1 MEVTDVLRDRMQAPA
16 GLQRMVAA
24 SIGAHLLF
32 AATLLLAPGG
42 LFGARSDATRTI
54 MTISLGGDFG
64 ADSGGMTKIGGR
76 AVQVQTP
83 PEEMTKREPVTPPA
97 AKAPEM
103 VLPRKDVAVKKAA
116 APRPTVTQAP
126 DDARGRTPS
135 KGAQT
140 AKGSTSAETGVR
152 GQGFGLSTGGQGFGL
167 TLDVGDFCCPDY
179 LQTMLQRIRSAWVQ
193 NQNVDARCTIK
204 FTIQRDGKIIDTGV
218 EKSSGDAAL
227 DMAARRAVA
236 VTQLPPLP
244 DAYTNPSLTM
254 HLIFNYQR

>member
-1 MEVTDVLRDRMQAPA
+1 
-16 GLQRMVAA
+16 MVAV
-24 SIGAHLLF
+24 SIAAHVLLGATVLL
-32 AATLLLAPGG
+32 TPGG
-42 LFGARSDATRTI
+42 LFGARSAAPRTV

-64 ADSGGMTKIGGR
+64 ADSGGMSKIGGR

-83 PEEMTKREPVTPPA
+83 PEEAPKREPVRPPA

-103 VLPRKDVAVKKAA
+103 VLPKKDVVVSKTT
-116 APRPTVTQAP
+116 PRPSVTQAP

-140 AKGSTSAETGVR
+140 SKGSTSVDTGKR
-152 GQGFGLSTGGQGFGL
+152 GMGFGLSTGGQGFGL

-179 LQTMLQRIRSAWVQ
+179 LQTMIQRIRSVWAQ
-193 NQNVDARCTIK
+193 NQGVTAQCTIK
-204 FTIQRDGKIIDTGV
+204 FTILRDGKITDTIV

-227 DMAARRAVA
+227 DLAARRAVA

-244 DAYTNPSLTM
+244 DAFTNSTLTM
-254 HLIFNYQR
+254 HLTFQYTR

>member
-1 MEVTDVLRDRMQAPA
+1 
-16 GLQRMVAA
+16 MVAV
-24 SIGAHLLF
+24 SIGAHVLF
-32 AATLLLAPGG
+32 GATLLLAPGG
-42 LFGARSDATRTI
+42 LFGARSNAPRTV

-64 ADSGGMTKIGGR
+64 ADSGGMSKIGGR

-83 PEEMTKREPVTPPA
+83 PEEVTKREPVRPPA

-103 VLPRKDVAVKKAA
+103 VLPRKDTKVTKTT
-116 APRPTVTQAP
+116 PRPNVTQAP

-135 KGAQT
+135 KGAQA
-140 AKGSTSAETGVR
+140 AKGSTSAETGAR

-179 LQTMLQRIRSAWVQ
+179 LQTMLQRIRSVWVQ
-193 NQNVDARCTIK
+193 NQSVDARCTIK
-204 FTIQRDGKIIDTGV
+204 FTIQRDGKIIDTSV
-218 EKSSGDAAL
+218 EKTSGDPAL
-227 DMAARRAVA
+227 DLAARRAVA

-244 DAYTNPSLTM
+244 DAYTNPALTM